1 MLIEYKIEST
11 KDSLSIKW
19 LEFSAFG
26 MLAGIQSMLGKD
38 DPARQPARPKKKK
51 KNWLRC
57 EQQLLAIIVQ
67 KIYDIN
73 YISYRK
79 VVLEVKNPPANAG
92 DSRNMGSI
100 PESENGNTLQ
110 YHCLENSMERGAWQ
124 AIVCGAARVRLK

>member
-51 KNWLRC
+51 K
-57 EQQLLAIIVQ
+57 LA
-67 KIYDIN
+67 K
-73 YISYRK
+73 
-79 VVLEVKNPPANAG
+79 
-92 DSRNMGSI
+92 M
-100 PESENGNTLQ
+100 
-110 YHCLENSMERGAWQ
+110 
-124 AIVCGAARVRLK
+124 

>member
-51 KNWLRC
+51 KK
-57 EQQLLAIIVQ
+57 LA
-67 KIYDIN
+67 K
-73 YISYRK
+73 
-79 VVLEVKNPPANAG
+79 
-92 DSRNMGSI
+92 M
-100 PESENGNTLQ
+100 
-110 YHCLENSMERGAWQ
+110 
-124 AIVCGAARVRLK
+124 

>member
-51 KNWLRC
+51 K
-57 EQQLLAIIVQ
+57 LAKMWTAIAS
-67 KIYDIN
+67 N
-73 YISYRK
+73 
-79 VVLEVKNPPANAG
+79 N
-92 DSRNMGSI
+92 
-100 PESENGNTLQ
+100 
-110 YHCLENSMERGAWQ
+110 CLENIWYK
-124 AIVCGAARVRLK
+124 LH